1 MLFLLA
7 THQQAER
14 RILVE
19 VMEIRHQCEVSYPAA
34 LHHPCDGIPDTLWVT
49 FHAKEVKGD
58 VQAIGGIWYQL
69 QIANLGDVEVA
80 QDTTKL
86 KKKRRT
92 FHLVQMLNT
101 SLY

>member
-34 LHHPCDGIPDTLWVT
+34 LHHPCDGIPDTL
-49 FHAKEVKGD
+49 
-58 VQAIGGIWYQL
+58 
-69 QIANLGDVEVA
+69 
-80 QDTTKL
+80 
-86 KKKRRT
+86 
-92 FHLVQMLNT
+92 
-101 SLY
+101 